1 MSGLS
6 RTPGKRVRVNSPPRV
21 RIPPSPPESQIPCAL
36 RPLLFPTHIPTPI
49 GPEVKLLMSIFGKD
63 DPKRQ
68 QVSNNIISGVAPG
81 ATGIK
86 VRHTPTARG
95 PDLIGNEL
103 SCIEGSGI
111 DIGPHDTAALDRFVQ
126 DVAPHFHLMT
136 PEQQAEFPRAIEA
149 LRQFPEGNR
158 AGVASF
164 LRGVAERA
172 AGSGLAH
179 VITSFLVR

>member
-1 MSGLS
+1 
-6 RTPGKRVRVNSPPRV
+6 
-21 RIPPSPPESQIPCAL
+21 
-36 RPLLFPTHIPTPI
+36 
-49 GPEVKLLMSIFGKD
+49 VKLLMSIFGKD

-136 PEQQAEFPRAIEA
+136 PEQQAESRARSRRCDSSRKVIERGWLRSCAGSQNA
-149 LRQFPEGNR
+149 LP
-158 AGVASF
+158 
-164 LRGVAERA
+164 A
-172 AGSGLAH
+172 AGL
-179 VITSFLVR
+179 LM